1 LIIVSLYTK
10 EKKNKTVSNNEDK
23 NLMKQLIEVST
34 KSLALQTKNAE
45 SIIMETAKMNAIE
58 VSVSR
63 KFLVVLVL
71 EHICC

>member
-1 LIIVSLYTK
+1 
-10 EKKNKTVSNNEDK
+10 
-23 NLMKQLIEVST
+23 MKQLIEVST